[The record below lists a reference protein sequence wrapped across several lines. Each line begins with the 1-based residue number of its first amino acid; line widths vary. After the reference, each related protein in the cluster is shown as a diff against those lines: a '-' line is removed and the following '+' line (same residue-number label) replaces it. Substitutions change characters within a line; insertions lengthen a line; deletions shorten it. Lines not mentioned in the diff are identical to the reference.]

1 MHAEPSAIDAVLR
14 HPPPAFTPAQA
25 CEIALETFGIAA
37 DAARNLGS
45 ERDQAFL
52 LTGAAGAGIAVLK
65 ISNPAED
72 PDMLDMEALVAHHV
86 MRWDP
91 GLTVAVPRPAARA
104 ERPGGIGAAAG
115 SREVASGTGGPADGG
130 SARFPAGTPAADGQA
145 GPVRPVRALWRH
157 GSERHWVRAYDVLPG
172 RARLDPLTLADPAVI
187 AWGQTTA
194 RLGRALRSFI
204 HPRAIR
210 RLPWDVQHAASVRPM
225 TAAIADREARAA
237 VTAVLDRYDEAVAPR
252 WGLLRAQIIHGDL
265 TADNVLAD
273 GDGLITGIV
282 DFGDM
287 THTALAADLASVLD
301 SLAAGRAADDMFRVA
316 RLVLDG
322 YERVLPL
329 EPAELELMAELWA
342 ARAAAGIAIG
352 CWRVEHGLEEP
363 DFAVRFHPVTL
374 AMIDV
379 LLTTGWARASRLLGA
394 LPGPA
399 VTAPHPAR
407 ATPCPAAAAI
417 SALAARRDS
426 AFGPAMEPLSYDEPI
441 EMASASGVWMTD
453 TSGRRY
459 LDMYNN
465 VPCVGHAHPRVTSAV
480 ARQWRVLN
488 TNLRYLHA
496 GPVELAERLIA
507 TCPPGLDTV
516 LFVNS
521 GSEAN
526 DLAWRLARSHTG
538 STGGLATECAYHGI
552 TAAVAGLSPEILP
565 GMVPP
570 VHVETWAPPDTYRGL
585 RTGTEGFAA
594 AIGRLAARGI
604 APAAA
609 IMDGVLMSD
618 GVHHPAPGYVR
629 ELVRL
634 THEAGGLWIADEV
647 QGGHGRTGEAMWS
660 FQRFG
665 IAPDFVTLGKPMG
678 NGQPVG
684 AVITRRDLVARFA
697 QDTVFF
703 STFGGNQV
711 SVAAG
716 HAVLDVLA
724 DERVL
729 ARVSEAGMALRQAVG
744 EATAADGRVG
754 DVRGV
759 GLACAVELV
768 TDRASREPDAATARA
783 LTGALRQRGVLTG
796 TTGPF
801 GNVLKVRPPLAFTA
815 DLVPVFVTAL
825 CGALAD
831 TSGVAA

>member
-1 MHAEPSAIDAVLR
+1 MDAEPSVIDAVLR

-25 CEIALETFGIAA
+25 CEIALQTFGIAA
-37 DAARNLGS
+37 DAARDLGS

-52 LTGAAGAGIAVLK
+52 LTSAAGAGIAVLK

-72 PDMLDMEALVAHHV
+72 LDMLDMEALAAHHV

-91 GLTVAVPRPAARA
+91 GLTVAAPRPAPRA
-104 ERPGGIGAAAG
+104 QSFRL
-115 SREVASGTGGPADGG
+115 
-130 SARFPAGTPAADGQA
+130 
-145 GPVRPVRALWRH
+145 LWRH
-157 GSERHWVRAYDVLPG
+157 ESERHWVRAYDVLPG

-187 AWGQTTA
+187 AWGETTA

-210 RLPWDVQHAASVRPM
+210 RLPWDVQHAASARPM
-225 TAAIADREARAA
+225 TASIADREARAA
-237 VTAVLDRYDEAVAPR
+237 VMAVLDRYDEVVAPR
-252 WGLLRAQIIHGDL
+252 WGLLRAQVVHGDL

-273 GDGLITGIV
+273 DEGLITGIV

-329 EPAELELMAELWA
+329 EPAELDLMAELWA
-342 ARAAAGIAIG
+342 ARAAVGIAIG

-374 AMIDV
+374 AMIEA

-394 LPGPA
+394 LPGAAVAVPRPA
-399 VTAPHPAR
+399 K
-407 ATPCPAAAAI
+407 ATPPSPPAAAI

-465 VPCVGHAHPRVTSAV
+465 VPCVGHAHPRVSSAV

-488 TNLRYLHA
+488 TNMRYLHA
-496 GPVELAERLIA
+496 ATIELAERLIA

-538 STGGLATECAYHGI
+538 NTGGLATECAYHGI
-552 TAAVAGLSPEILP
+552 TAAVADLSPEILP

-585 RTGTEGFAA
+585 RTGPEGFAA
-594 AIGRLAARGI
+594 AIGRLVARGI

-618 GVHHPAPGYVR
+618 GIYDPGPGYGR

-647 QGGHGRTGEAMWS
+647 QGGYGRTGEAMWS

-697 QDTVFF
+697 RDTVFF

-729 ARVSEAGMALRQAVG
+729 ARVSEAGMVLRQAVG
-744 EATAADGRVG
+744 EATAGDGRVG

-759 GLACAVELV
+759 GLACGVELV

-783 LTGALRQRGVLTG
+783 LKEALRQRGVLAG

-815 DLVPVFVTAL
+815 DLVPVFVNAL

-831 TSGVAA
+831 TSGVTA